1 MRRTLFLFALATA
14 CAPALALDC
23 KNAMSTPEMNE
34 CAAIEQKAVEVKLN
48 QVYRRVIDSL
58 GANKDSAAAKEKLVL
73 AQRAWV
79 KFREAD
85 CDAVYE
91 NWAGGTIRT
100 IMYIGCMRQ
109 HAEQRIK
116 DLEGFQGGH

>member
-14 CAPALALDC
+14 SAPALALDC
-23 KNAMSTPEMNE
+23 KNAMSTPEINE
-34 CAAIEQKAVEVKLN
+34 CAAAEQKAVEAKLN
-48 QVYRRVIDSL
+48 EVYRRVIKSL
-58 GANKDSAAAKEKLVL
+58 DTNKDSAAAKDKLVL

-85 CDAVYE
+85 CEAVYE

-100 IMYIGCMRQ
+100 VMYIGCMQQ
-109 HAEQRIK
+109 HAEHRIK
-116 DLEGFQGGH
+116 DLEGFVGGH

>member
-23 KNAMSTPEMNE
+23 KNAMSTPEINE
-34 CAAIEQKAVEVKLN
+34 CAAAEQKVVETKLN
-48 QVYRRVIDSL
+48 QVYRRVIKSL
-58 GANKDSAAAKEKLVL
+58 ETNKDSAAAKDKLVL

-100 IMYIGCMRQ
+100 VMYIGCMQQ

-116 DLEGFQGGH
+116 DLEGFEGGH